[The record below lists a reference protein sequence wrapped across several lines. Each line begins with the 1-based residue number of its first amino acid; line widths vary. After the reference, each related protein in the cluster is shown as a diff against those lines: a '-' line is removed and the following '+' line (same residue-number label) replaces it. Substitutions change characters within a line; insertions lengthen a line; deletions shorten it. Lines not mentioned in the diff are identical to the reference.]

1 MEYRHRFR
9 VQASLS
15 EVTAFHSHSASMAAI
30 TPPPVI
36 VRVHHAPAVLVEGD
50 EMDFTMWLGPLP
62 IHWIARIEN
71 VTPTGFIDR
80 QIKGPFTKWIH
91 QHTFV
96 SIDSQTTEVQDSV
109 TVELGAHWFW
119 RTVGWIMWLNLP
131 VLFAFRGWKT
141 KRILRK

>member
-1 MEYRHRFR
+1 MEYQHRFQ

-15 EVTAFHSHSASMAAI
+15 DVVAFHSHSASMGAI

-36 VRVHHAPAVLVEGD
+36 VRIHHAPAVLGEGD

-62 IHWIARIEN
+62 IHWVARIEN
-71 VTPTGFIDR
+71 VTSTSFVDC

-96 SIDSQTTEVQDSV
+96 AIDEQTTEVQDTV
-109 TVELGAHWFW
+109 TVELGTQWFW
-119 RTVGWIMWLNLP
+119 RIVGRMMWLNLP
-131 VLFAFRGWKT
+131 ILFAFRGWKT
-141 KRILRK
+141 KRLLS